1 MGLQEHDDLPTF
13 RIRGVSI
20 PKNHPTSFIKGG
32 IRCKMPAMW
41 VLIPL
46 VILTGIVGT
55 IMAALSLGLMS
66 LIGLSRYSHLV
77 VRTWCRALY
86 IVSGLRIRVTGRENI
101 IEGPYL
107 IVCNHSSHL
116 DGPAVVL
123 ALPVGVYFVI
133 KKELAELPVWGF
145 AARKAGFIA
154 IDRGRSQEAQAK
166 LNQAVDS
173 LREGKH
179 VLIFPEGT
187 RAWNDSIAP
196 FKKGGFHLAVQAQIP
211 ILPIALNRTRSL
223 LPRGRSFP
231 HPGRVEIVIG
241 KAIPTE
247 GLGREDVPELLRKTR
262 LTLIELRKLD
272 PDFIPPEEEISPENG

>member
-1 MGLQEHDDLPTF
+1 ML
-13 RIRGVSI
+13 V
-20 PKNHPTSFIKGG
+20 
-32 IRCKMPAMW
+32 MW
-41 VLIPL
+41 ILIPL
-46 VILTGIVGT
+46 EILTGVLGT

-66 LIGLSRYSHLV
+66 VLGLSRYSYLV
-77 VRTWCRALY
+77 VRAWCRALY
-86 IVSGLRIRVTGRENI
+86 LVSGLRIHVTGRENI
-101 IEGPYL
+101 IKGPYL

-133 KKELAELPVWGF
+133 KKELAEIPIWGF

-173 LREGKH
+173 LRKGKH

-187 RAWNDSIAP
+187 RARNNSIAP
-196 FKKGGFHLAVQAQIP
+196 FKKGGFHLAAQAQIP

-223 LPRGRSFP
+223 LPRGRAFP
-231 HPGRVEIVIG
+231 RPGRVEVVIG

-247 GLGREDVPELLRKTR
+247 GLGREDVPALLHKTR
-262 LTLIELRKLD
+262 LALIELRKLD
-272 PDFIPPEEEISPENG
+272 PDFIPPDE